1 MKVQS
6 KTKIFRALFWFS
18 VCVYL
23 LFLMRVTLFKYASL
37 GEVLFSPD
45 RFYSRSVNLI
55 PFAHDGQRIARFK
68 LELFL
73 NFLAFCPLGFLLS
86 MQAYGKKHGWFF
98 LFLPLAVSLGIETL
112 QYILWLGATDVT
124 DILMNTAGG
133 VFGFLAYAVL
143 ARIFRK
149 NREKLD
155 KVLTVCIFAVAVP
168 ALILYLAGTNWAFYK
183 QAFLH

>member
-6 KTKIFRALFWFS
+6 KAKIFHALFWFS

-23 LFLMRVTLFKYASL
+23 LLLMRVTLFKYASL

-45 RFYSRSVNLI
+45 RFYTRSVNLI
-55 PFAHDGQRIARFK
+55 PFAHDGQHIARFK
-68 LELFL
+68 LELLL
-73 NFLAFCPLGFLLS
+73 NFLALCPLGFLLS
-86 MQAYGKKHGWFF
+86 MQSYEKKHGWFF
-98 LFLPLAVSLGIETL
+98 LLLPLAVSLGIETL

-124 DILMNTAGG
+124 DILMNTVGG

-183 QAFLH
+183 QAFLY

>member
-6 KTKIFRALFWFS
+6 KAKIFHALFWFS

-68 LELFL
+68 VDLFL

-86 MQAYGKKHGWFF
+86 MQVYEKKHCRFF

-112 QYILWLGATDVT
+112 QYVLWLGATDVT
-124 DILMNTAGG
+124 DILINTVGG
-133 VFGFLAYAVL
+133 GFGFLAYAVL
-143 ARIFRK
+143 ARAFRK

>member
-6 KTKIFRALFWFS
+6 KAKIFHALFWFS

-23 LFLMRVTLFKYASL
+23 LFLMRVTLFKYASF

-55 PFAHDGQRIARFK
+55 PFAHDSQHIARFK

-73 NFLAFCPLGFLLS
+73 NFLAFCPFGFLLS
-86 MQAYGKKHGWFF
+86 MQAYEKKHCRFF
-98 LFLPLAVSLGIETL
+98 LFLPLAVSLGVETL

-133 VFGFLAYAVL
+133 ILGFLTYAVL
-143 ARIFRK
+143 ARAFRK

-168 ALILYLAGTNWAFYK
+168 ALILYLVGTNWAFYK

>member
-6 KTKIFRALFWFS
+6 KAKIFHALFWFS

-23 LFLMRVTLFKYASL
+23 LFLIRVTLFKYASL

-55 PFAHDGQRIARFK
+55 PFAYDGQRIARFK
-68 LELFL
+68 VELFL
-73 NFLAFCPLGFLLS
+73 NFLVLCPLGFLLS
-86 MQAYGKKHGWFF
+86 MQVYEKKHGWFF

-112 QYILWLGATDVT
+112 QYILWLGAADVT

-133 VFGFLAYAVL
+133 IFGFLVYAVL
-143 ARIFRK
+143 ARVFRK

-168 ALILYLAGTNWAFYK
+168 ALILHLVGTNWAFYK